1 MIFSAMKNLELHHFK
16 AFNNIKPIVLDNPDA
31 KNILLYGENGAGKSS
46 LFEAL
51 RYAFYKDIIEQVDP
65 LLPMA
70 ERIAAIDAIRVGYNS
85 KQSVTPFSLKING
98 ADVDTFSTN
107 DYQAFFL
114 NRFDQM
120 DCISIKDIL
129 SHLPLPISDINSF
142 MEESNQIIVNE
153 VNDKLDKFFHEP
165 YKVAAGVRMAGYPL
179 TIENTATGL
188 SRNVELHKFFNEAI
202 INLVQ
207 LLVWFESIQLMFEG
221 NKKKLLVLDDFITS
235 LDAANRIY
243 LVKYLISTFSNVQ
256 IIVLTHDYSFFNIV
270 CYIIQQ
276 IELQEKKWMFFK
288 LYLFADEHRLET
300 VHKTKIKDLRDE
312 YNTPGCNLDSLGNKI
327 RKCFEEELHE
337 LAARLTVGNMEE
349 TCDIIN
355 RIGQNKDIYWKHK
368 SSVHN
373 LVSEIEDILASSP
386 NSQAKNEINK
396 KIKKYKLENVGILK
410 DTINHLKLYQKVA
423 MHPLSHGV
431 LGTPHYQQK
440 DVEQSLLLLEKLDGC
455 LNSMIDGKI

>member
-1 MIFSAMKNLELHHFK
+1 MKNLELHHFK
-16 AFNNIKPIVLDNPDA
+16 AFNNNMPIVLDNPNA
-31 KNILLYGENGAGKSS
+31 KNILIYGENGAGKSS

-65 LLPMA
+65 LLP
-70 ERIAAIDAIRVGYNS
+70 EPEKIAAIDSIREGYNS

-98 ADVDTFSTN
+98 IGVDTFSSN

-120 DCISIKDIL
+120 DSISIKDIL

-142 MEESNQIIVNE
+142 MEESYQIIVNE

-165 YKVAAGVRMAGYPL
+165 YKVTAGDRMAGYPL
-179 TIENTATGL
+179 TIDNTVTGL

-221 NKKKLLVLDDFITS
+221 NKKKLIVLDDFITS

-243 LVKYLISTFSNVQ
+243 LVKYLISTFSNAQ
-256 IIVLTHDYSFFNIV
+256 IIILTHDYSFFNIV

-288 LYLFADEHRLET
+288 LYLFADEHRLEK
-300 VHKTKIKDLRDE
+300 VHKIKVKELKEE
-312 YNTPGCNLDSLGNKI
+312 YNAPACDLDSLGNKI

-337 LAARLTVGNMEE
+337 LAARLMVGNMEE

-355 RIGQNKDIYWKHK
+355 RIGQSKEIYWKHK

-373 LVSEIEDILASSP
+373 LVSEIEEILATAP
-386 NSQAKNEINK
+386 YSQAKIKINQ
-396 KIKKYKLENVGILK
+396 KISDYKLDNVSVLK

>member
-16 AFNNIKPIVLDNPDA
+16 AFNNTMPIVLDNPDA

-65 LLPMA
+65 LLPVA

-120 DCISIKDIL
+120 DSISIKDIL

-142 MEESNQIIVNE
+142 MEESYQIIVNE

-165 YKVAAGVRMAGYPL
+165 YKVTTGDRMAGYPL

-256 IIVLTHDYSFFNIV
+256 IIVLTHD
-270 CYIIQQ
+270 
-276 IELQEKKWMFFK
+276 
-288 LYLFADEHRLET
+288 
-300 VHKTKIKDLRDE
+300 
-312 YNTPGCNLDSLGNKI
+312 
-327 RKCFEEELHE
+327 
-337 LAARLTVGNMEE
+337 
-349 TCDIIN
+349 
-355 RIGQNKDIYWKHK
+355 
-368 SSVHN
+368 
-373 LVSEIEDILASSP
+373 
-386 NSQAKNEINK
+386 
-396 KIKKYKLENVGILK
+396 
-410 DTINHLKLYQKVA
+410 
-423 MHPLSHGV
+423 
-431 LGTPHYQQK
+431 
-440 DVEQSLLLLEKLDGC
+440 
-455 LNSMIDGKI
+455 

>member
-16 AFNNIKPIVLDNPDA
+16 AFNNTMPIVLDNPDA

-65 LLPMA
+65 LLPVA

-120 DCISIKDIL
+120 DSISIKDIL

-142 MEESNQIIVNE
+142 MEESYQIIVNE

-165 YKVAAGVRMAGYPL
+165 YKVTAGDRMAGYPL
-179 TIENTATGL
+179 TIENTVTGL

-243 LVKYLISTFSNVQ
+243 LVKYLISTFPNVQ

-276 IELQEKKWMFFK
+276 IELQEKNWLFFK
-288 LYLFADEHRLET
+288 LYLFADEHRLEK
-300 VHKTKIKDLRDE
+300 VHKIKVKDLKDE
-312 YNTPGCNLDSLGNKI
+312 YNAPVCNLDSLGNKI

-355 RIGQNKDIYWKHK
+355 RIGQSKEIYWKHK

-373 LVSEIEDILASSP
+373 LVSEIEEILATAP
-386 NSQAKNEINK
+386 NSQVKKAINR
-396 KIKKYKLENVGILK
+396 KITDYKLDNVSVLK

>member
-16 AFNNIKPIVLDNPDA
+16 AFNNNMPIVLDNPNA
-31 KNILLYGENGAGKSS
+31 KNILIYGENGAGKSS

-65 LLPMA
+65 LLP
-70 ERIAAIDAIRVGYNS
+70 EPEKIAAIDSIREGYNS

-98 ADVDTFSTN
+98 IGVDTFSSN

-120 DCISIKDIL
+120 DSISIKDIL

-142 MEESNQIIVNE
+142 MEESYQIIVNE

-165 YKVAAGVRMAGYPL
+165 YKVTAGDRMAGYPL
-179 TIENTATGL
+179 TIDNTVTGL

-221 NKKKLLVLDDFITS
+221 NKKKLIVLDDFITS

-243 LVKYLISTFSNVQ
+243 LVKYLISTFSNAQ
-256 IIVLTHDYSFFNIV
+256 IIILTHDYSFFNIV

-288 LYLFADEHRLET
+288 LYLFADEHRLEK
-300 VHKTKIKDLRDE
+300 VHKIKVKELKEE
-312 YNTPGCNLDSLGNKI
+312 YNAPACDLDSLGNKI

-337 LAARLTVGNMEE
+337 LAARLMVGNMEE

-355 RIGQNKDIYWKHK
+355 RIGQSKEIYWKHK

-373 LVSEIEDILASSP
+373 LVSEIEEILATAP
-386 NSQAKNEINK
+386 YSQAKIKINQ
-396 KIKKYKLENVGILK
+396 KISDYKLDNVSVLK